1 MSNLK
6 PILRFHLGMAIIGLS
21 ARLVL
26 AVSQSAPDPQ
36 KIIDRVQSTY
46 EAIND
51 YRVTAHVKVDIPN
64 LRMPDKRIKILFKK
78 PDRITIQTNGFA
90 LVPKIG
96 FIPILDTL
104 LTNKMTVKFKNTIQ
118 ENGKTLHL
126 LEFTP
131 KQQSED
137 ASITIWVDT
146 QRWTIEKA
154 LLRLK
159 DTGESVMNFS
169 YRQIDGFWLPETTS
183 VYIHMERG
191 IPILNRP
198 TIDSPA
204 GSFNRSNLGNKEP
217 TDGQVIIYFK
227 DYRINQGIANYLFEK

>member
-1 MSNLK
+1 MNNLK
-6 PILRFHLGMAIIGLS
+6 PTSRLHLGIAIIGLS
-21 ARLVL
+21 VRLVL
-26 AVSQSAPDPQ
+26 ALNQSAPDPQ
-36 KIIDRVQSTY
+36 KIIDRVRFTY

-51 YRVTAHVKVDIPN
+51 YRVTAHVKVNIPN

-78 PDRITIQTNGFA
+78 PDRMSIQTNGFA

-104 LTNKMTVKFKNTIQ
+104 LTNNTTVQFKNTIQ
-118 ENGKTLHL
+118 ENGKILHL

-131 KQQSED
+131 KQQPED

-169 YRQIDGFWLPETTS
+169 YRQIDGFWLPETTK
-183 VYIHMERG
+183 VYIRIEHG
-191 IPILNRP
+191 IPMLNRP
-198 TIDSPA
+198 TIDSPV
-204 GSFNRSNLGNKEP
+204 GSVDRSNLGNKEP
-217 TDGQVIIYFK
+217 MDGQVIIFFK
-227 DYRINQGIANYLFEK
+227 DYRINRGIADYLFER

>member
-1 MSNLK
+1 MNNLK
-6 PILRFHLGMAIIGLS
+6 PIPRLHLGIAIIGLS

-36 KIIDRVQSTY
+36 QIIARVQSTY
-46 EAIND
+46 AAIND
-51 YRVTAHVKVDIPN
+51 YRVTAYVKVAIPN
-64 LRMPDKRIKILFKK
+64 LRMPAKRIKILFKK
-78 PDRITIQTNGFA
+78 PDRMSIQTNGFA

-104 LTNKMTVKFKNTIQ
+104 ITSNSTVQFKNTIR

-126 LEFTP
+126 LEFNP
-131 KQQSED
+131 EQQSED
-137 ASITIWVDT
+137 ASITIWVDA

-169 YRQIDGFWLPETTS
+169 YRQIDGFWLPETTN

-191 IPILNRP
+191 IPLLNRP
-198 TIDSPA
+198 TVESPA
-204 GSFNRSNLGNKEP
+204 GSVDRSNLDSRKP
-217 TDGQVIIYFK
+217 MDGQVIILFK
-227 DYRINQGIANYLFEK
+227 DYRINQGIAEYLFEQ